1 MARRL
6 VDVIRIALAQVDLPV
21 GDIDGNVTKIEA
33 AMAEA
38 AELGAQV
45 IAFPELAVTGYP
57 PEDLVLKRSFI
68 EANLRAVDHLAA
80 VSSDALVVFGFV
92 EPGRD
97 RLYNAAAVCR
107 EGKRLAT
114 YRKHLLPNY
123 GVFDERRYFDPGR
136 GHFLFETSHG
146 VIGVCIC
153 EDAWSDAGPV
163 ISQADAGA
171 QLVVNINASPFHKDK
186 IGERYELLAARARRA
201 RSSIAYVNLVG
212 GQDELVFDGG
222 SLAVGPDGA
231 LLARF
236 PQFVERV
243 GVVDVPIGEARSS
256 HHPSITRIPVTLP
269 EASGPA
275 EPLVAP
281 DPPAV
286 QEVYEALVLS
296 LRDYARKNRFTKIV
310 VGLSGGVDS
319 ALTAVIAA
327 DAVGS
332 TNVTGVS
339 MPSEYSSSH
348 SVDDAKL
355 LADNLDMELLS
366 IPIADIYHS
375 YLQTMERTFGPEEM
389 GLAEE
394 NLQARIRGT
403 LLMAISNRYGHLLV
417 ATGNKSEMACGYATL
432 YGDMAGGWAL
442 LKDVFKTEVYELCR
456 YRNSLGEVIPE
467 RVITKP
473 PSAEL
478 RPDQKDSDSLP
489 PYEVLDPILEAYIE
503 QDLGIADI
511 EAMGYERHTVEK
523 VIALVDRA
531 EYKRRQAPPGPKVTT
546 KAFGR
551 DRRLPI
557 SNSWRE
563 GDPGPLPEKAVGKQ
577 RRRWAT

>member
-1 MARRL
+1 M
-6 VDVIRIALAQVDLPV
+6 IRMALAQLDLPV
-21 GDIDGNVTKIEA
+21 GDIEGNVAKIEA
-33 AMAEA
+33 AMTEA

-45 IAFPELAVTGYP
+45 IALPELAITGYP
-57 PEDLVLKRSFI
+57 PEDLVLKRSFV
-68 EANLRAVDHLAA
+68 EANLDAVEHLAS
-80 VSSDALVVFGFV
+80 VSGDALVVFGFV
-92 EPGRD
+92 EPSRD
-97 RLYNAAAVCR
+97 RLYNSAAICLG
-107 EGKRLAT
+107 GKRLAT

-123 GVFDERRYFDPGR
+123 GVFDERRYFEAGR
-136 GHFLFETSHG
+136 GHFLFESPSG

-153 EDAWSDAGPV
+153 EDAWSPTGPV
-163 ISQADAGA
+163 TTQGDAGA
-171 QLVVNINASPFHKDK
+171 QVIVNINASPFHKDK
-186 IGERYELLAARARRA
+186 IGERFELLAERAQRA

-236 PQFVERV
+236 PQFVEHL
-243 GVVDVPIGEARSS
+243 GIVDIPLGEAGATQ
-256 HHPSITRIPVTLP
+256 HPSITRIPVTLP
-269 EASGPA
+269 TTTGDVERV
-275 EPLVAP
+275 LVA

-286 QEVYEALVLS
+286 EEVYDALVLA
-296 LRDYARKNRFTKIV
+296 LRDYARKNRFDKV
-310 VGLSGGVDS
+310 VLGLSGGVDS

-327 DAVGS
+327 DALGAE
-332 TNVTGVS
+332 NVLGVS
-339 MPSEYSSSH
+339 MPSEFSSSH
-348 SVDDAKL
+348 SVDDAKA
-355 LADNLDMELLS
+355 LADNLGIQLID
-366 IPIADIYHS
+366 IPIAEIYRS
-375 YLQTMERTFGPEEM
+375 YLDRMETTLGPHEM

-432 YGDMAGGWAL
+432 YGDMAGGFAL
-442 LKDVFKTEVYELCR
+442 LKDVFKTEVYELCHH
-456 YRNSLGEVIPE
+456 RNRAGEVIPAS
-467 RVITKP
+467 VITKA

-489 PYEVLDPILEAYIE
+489 PYDVLDPILEAYIE
-503 QDLGIADI
+503 EDLGVADI
-511 EAMGYERHTVEK
+511 EERGFDRATVEK
-523 VIALVDRA
+523 VVALVDRA

-563 GDPGPLPEKAVGKQ
+563 GHPGPLPAKSVGKEQ
-577 RRRWAT
+577 EG

>member
-1 MARRL
+1 M
-6 VDVIRIALAQVDLPV
+6 IRIALAQLDLPV
-21 GDIDGNVTKIEA
+21 GDIDGNVARIEA
-33 AMAEA
+33 ALHDATA
-38 AELGAQV
+38 LGAQV
-45 IAFPELAVTGYP
+45 VAFPELAVTGYP
-57 PEDLVLKRSFI
+57 PEDLVLKGSFI
-68 EANLRAVDHLAA
+68 AANLAAVDHLANL
-80 VSSDALVVFGFV
+80 SGDPLLVFGFV
-92 EPGRD
+92 DASRD
-97 RLYNAAAVCR
+97 RLYNAAAICHQGR
-107 EGKRLAT
+107 RLAT

-123 GVFDERRYFDPGR
+123 GVFDERRYFSPGR
-136 GHFLFETSHG
+136 GHFLFESSDG

-153 EDAWSDAGPV
+153 EDLWSEAGPV
-163 ISQADAGA
+163 VAQGDAGA
-171 QLVVNINASPFHKDK
+171 QVIVNINASPFHKDK

-201 RSSIAYVNLVG
+201 RSAIAYVNMVG

-222 SLAVGPDGA
+222 SLAVGADGT
-231 LLARF
+231 LLARL
-236 PQFVERV
+236 PQFVERLD
-243 GVVDVPIGEARSS
+243 VVDVPLGEAGTSR
-256 HHPSITRIPVTLP
+256 HPSINRIQVTLP
-269 EASGPA
+269 RVTGSTEAV
-275 EPLVAP
+275 VAP

-286 QEVYEALVLS
+286 EEVYGALVLS
-296 LRDYARKNRFTKIV
+296 LRDYVRKNRFTKIV
-310 VGLSGGVDS
+310 IGLSGGVDS

-332 TNVTGVS
+332 ANVTGVS

-348 SVDDAKL
+348 SIDDAKA
-355 LADNLDMELLS
+355 LADNLGIELLS
-366 IPIADIYHS
+366 IPIADVYRS
-375 YLQTMERTFGPEEM
+375 YLATLDATFGPQEM

-432 YGDMAGGWAL
+432 YGDMAGGFAL

-467 RVITKP
+467 NVLTKP

-489 PYEVLDPILEAYIE
+489 PYEVLDPILQAYIE
-503 QDLGIADI
+503 EDLGVADI
-511 EAMGYERHTVEK
+511 EGKGFERS
-523 VIALVDRA
+523 VIENVVVLVDRA

-563 GDPGPLPEKAVGKQ
+563 SGRSAFPSRAVGKQ
-577 RRRWAT
+577 EEGWAP